1 MPISDHTA
9 LLQETIEDSIGANV
23 KIEVDVSGRRQGL
36 ILWFADLTSNEGPV
50 FELIPLGLKQ
60 HKVTL
65 QFGAYARECVERI
78 NRADKE
84 SYSVARALIG
94 QVSQYHKVDIYPNQ
108 SNDSWTVDKDFRI
121 TVIIKGLAH
130 QFDDDAIKETTSQ
143 VIVPLMAA
151 MAELIGYE
159 IVDPELSGNEE
170 GRVSEVTIIKRERN
184 KRNRLLCLA
193 VHGKKCAV
201 CGLDPLTLYPES
213 IGEILEVHHI
223 EPLSDLDRPRT
234 YDPRT
239 DLIPLCPN
247 CHRAIHEKEPVP
259 LPGQL
264 KQMLKIK

>member
-9 LLQETIEDSIGANV
+9 LLQQTIEQSIGANIKV
-23 KIEVDVSGRRQGL
+23 EVDVSGRRQGL
-36 ILWFADLTSNEGPV
+36 RLWFADLTSNEGPV

-65 QFGAYARECVERI
+65 RFGAYARECVDRI
-78 NRADKE
+78 KGADKE

-94 QVSQYHKVDIYPNQ
+94 QVSQYHEVDIYPKQ
-108 SNDSWTVDKDFRI
+108 SNDSWTVDKDFRV
-121 TVIIKGLAH
+121 TVTIKGLAH
-130 QFDDDAIKETTSQ
+130 QYDDDAIKDTTTQ

-159 IVDPELSGNEE
+159 IVDPELTGNEE

-201 CGLDPLTLYPES
+201 CGFDPLSLYPES

-223 EPLSDLDRPRT
+223 EPLSDLDRART

-247 CHRAIHEKEPVP
+247 CHRAIHKEKPVP

-264 KQMLKIK
+264 KEMLKIK

>member
-1 MPISDHTA
+1 MPISDHTV
-9 LLQETIEDSIGANV
+9 LLQETIEDSVGANV
-23 KIEVDVSGRRQGL
+23 KIEVVVSGRRQGL

-65 QFGAYARECVERI
+65 RFGAYARECIERI
-78 NRADKE
+78 NRADEE

-94 QVSQYHKVDIYPNQ
+94 QVSLNHKVDIYPEERNG
-108 SNDSWTVDKDFRI
+108 SWTVDKDFRI
-121 TVIIKGLAH
+121 TVTIKGLVH
-130 QFDDDAIKETTSQ
+130 QYDDDAIKETTSQ

-151 MAELIGYE
+151 MAELIGYDV
-159 IVDPELSGNEE
+159 VDPELTGNEE
-170 GRVSEVTIIKRERN
+170 GSVSEVTIIKRERN

-193 VHGKKCAV
+193 IHGKKCAV

-213 IGEILEVHHI
+213 VGEILEVHHI
-223 EPLSDLDRPRT
+223 EPLSDLDRART

-247 CHRAIHEKEPVP
+247 CHRAIHKQKPVP

-264 KQMLKIK
+264 KEMLKIK

>member
-1 MPISDHTA
+1 MPISDHTV

-65 QFGAYARECVERI
+65 RFGAYARECVERI

-94 QVSQYHKVDIYPNQ
+94 QVSQNHNVDIYPKQ

-130 QFDDDAIKETTSQ
+130 QYDDDSIKETTAQ

-159 IVDPELSGNEE
+159 IVDPELTGNEE

-193 VHGKKCAV
+193 FHGKKCAV
-201 CGLDPLTLYPES
+201 CGLDPLTLYPDS
-213 IGEILEVHHI
+213 IGQILEVHHI
-223 EPLSDLDRPRT
+223 EPLSDLDRTRT

-247 CHRAIHEKEPVP
+247 CHRAIHKKKPVP
-259 LPGQL
+259 LPIQL
-264 KQMLKIK
+264 KEILKIK

>member
-9 LLQETIEDSIGANV
+9 ILQETIEHSIGTNIQV
-23 KIEVDVSGRRQGL
+23 EVDASGKRQCL
-36 ILWFADLTSNEGPV
+36 RLWFADLTSNEGPV

-65 QFGAYARECVERI
+65 RFGAYARECIERI
-78 NRADKE
+78 NRADEE
-84 SYSVARALIG
+84 SYSVAQALIG
-94 QVSQYHKVDIYPNQ
+94 QVSLSHKVDIYPEEKNG
-108 SNDSWTVDKDFRI
+108 SWTVDKDFRI
-121 TVIIKGLAH
+121 TVTIKGLVH
-130 QFDDDAIKETTSQ
+130 QYDDDAIKETTSQ

-151 MAELIGYE
+151 MAELIGYDV
-159 IVDPELSGNEE
+159 VDPELTGNEE
-170 GRVSEVTIIKRERN
+170 GSVSEVTIIKRERN

-193 VHGKKCAV
+193 IHGKKCAV

-213 IGEILEVHHI
+213 VGEILEVHHI
-223 EPLSDLDRPRT
+223 EPLSDLDRART

-247 CHRAIHEKEPVP
+247 CHRAIHKQKPVP

-264 KQMLKIK
+264 KEMLKIK